1 MNDLLLTAPTYQRL
15 RCPLGSFRTQYSGAL
30 SARCLNYTPNL
41 SSHASRFSACLLH
54 LGKNTPVKGVSTC
67 WLVSQPHPTFH
78 SLLGWE
84 MQELQW
90 SRGTLGCKPTLW
102 SSLST
107 AILSSQGEYEEANNF
122 SFTGKNQST
131 CFLLQLVTL
140 PVSPLGTYFTEFS
153 EMSLFPGP
161 LSGCAAPCLPFLYR
175 PRPSL
180 KLHV

>member
-1 MNDLLLTAPTYQRL
+1 MLA
-15 RCPLGSFRTQYSGAL
+15 
-30 SARCLNYTPNL
+30 
-41 SSHASRFSACLLH
+41 ASREEHTSE
-54 LGKNTPVKGVSTC
+54 GVSTC
-67 WLVSQPHPTFH
+67 WLVSQPRPTFH

-84 MQELQW
+84 MQALQW

-102 SSLST
+102 SSFSA
-107 AILSSQGEYEEANNF
+107 AILSSQAGYEEANNF
-122 SFTGKNQST
+122 FFTWKNQST

-161 LSGCAAPCLPFLYR
+161 LSGLCSPCLPLLYR

-180 KLHV
+180 TLHV